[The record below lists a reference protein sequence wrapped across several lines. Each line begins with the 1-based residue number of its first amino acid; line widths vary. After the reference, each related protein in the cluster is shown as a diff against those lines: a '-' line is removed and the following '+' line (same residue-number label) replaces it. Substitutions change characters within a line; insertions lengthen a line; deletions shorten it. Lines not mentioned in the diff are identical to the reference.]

1 MRKFLTIFVVFI
13 LSFGC
18 FGAFDENIEKMIIKE
33 FERKYK
39 NDNFFVFNLL
49 IMLKMKT
56 EI

>member
-13 LSFGC
+13 LSFSC
-18 FGAFDENIEKMIIKE
+18 FGSFDENIEKMIIKE
-33 FERKYK
+33 FEKKYRD
-39 NDNFFVFNLL
+39 DNFFVFNLL